1 MTSQNVAEL
10 GTWTD
15 EQLRMLEL
23 VQQGF
28 HCSEVLLFM
37 GLDSLGKDNP
47 DLIRSVSALAG
58 GIGFAGEIC
67 GALTGGACV
76 MGLYAGRGTP
86 EEDEDPKMK
95 MMVQELVNWFSQKY
109 GGTYGGIRCRDIT
122 GDDPESVASRCPR
135 LVTSVHKKV
144 KSLLQEYQV
153 FQEVAHQPRKPAPG
167 VRRSC
172 PVAAKL
178 GA

>member
-1 MTSQNVAEL
+1 MTSQDMAEL
-10 GTWTD
+10 GTWAD

-23 VQQGF
+23 VKQGF
-28 HCSEVLLFM
+28 HCSEVLVFM

-76 MGLYAGRGTP
+76 VGLNAGRGTP

-95 MMVQELVNWFSQKY
+95 MIIQELVDWFSQKY

-135 LVTSVHKKV
+135 ILVSVHKKV
-144 KSLLQEYQV
+144 KSLIQECEV
-153 FQEVAHQPRKPAPG
+153 FAEGANRPCGPAQE